1 MSNPISVIEQWL
13 NKLWFIHNITIIK
26 NNVQWVIYNM
36 EIDHYI
42 GKLRNISIQNYIY
55 SYFLIL

>member
-13 NKLWFIHNITIIK
+13 NKLWCIHNITIIT

-36 EIDHYI
+36 EIDHYV
-42 GKLRNISIQNYIY
+42 GKLRNISVENYIY

>member
-26 NNVQWVIYNM
+26 NNVQWEIYNM